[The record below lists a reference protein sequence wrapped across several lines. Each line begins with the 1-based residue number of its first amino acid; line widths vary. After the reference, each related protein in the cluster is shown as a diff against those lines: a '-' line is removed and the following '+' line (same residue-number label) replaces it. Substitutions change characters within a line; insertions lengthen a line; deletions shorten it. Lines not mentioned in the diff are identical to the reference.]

1 MTESGVRTPI
11 TSNGTSSN
19 GTSLSALRTERQS
32 LLDQLQEANER
43 LVVSALRAQEVANQ
57 AETSRAEAAAESQLK
72 DEAMALVSHE
82 LRTPLN
88 AILGWARLLRVG
100 ELDPP
105 STIAAIRTVERNANA
120 LARVVDDLLDMSRIV
135 GGSVRISPDPVDLV
149 VVVLAAVEELH
160 PAAEAKGVDLMFFTP
175 PVPAPVAG
183 DPIRLQQVVANLLSN
198 AIKFTPAGGHI
209 EVGLRSADS
218 QTEIRVSDTGRGI
231 AADFIPRIFDQ
242 FAQADTSTTRRQGG
256 LGLGLAIVHAL
267 VEQHGGTVQA
277 ESRGLGLG
285 ATFIVR
291 LPSRSALEPGDATPG
306 PTIATAP
313 ARGRLDGTRVVLVED
328 DADGRNALTLL
339 LEVAGAKVMS
349 AASVRS
355 GLSAVETFRPNVIV
369 SDIGLPG
376 EDGYAFIARVRARED
391 GRGGGIPAIA
401 LTGYARPEERTRL
414 LAAGFDMHLGKPVDP
429 DDLVAAVASL
439 TAT

>member
-1 MTESGVRTPI
+1 M
-11 TSNGTSSN
+11 
-19 GTSLSALRTERQS
+19 
-32 LLDQLQEANER
+32 DQLREANER
-43 LVVSALRAQEVANQ
+43 LVVSAVRVQEVANR
-57 AETSRAEAAAESQLK
+57 AETSRDEAAAASQLK

-100 ELDPP
+100 QLDPP
-105 STIAAIRTVERNANA
+105 STVAAIQTVERNAKA

-135 GGSVRISPDPVDLV
+135 GGSVRIGPDPVDLV
-149 VVVLAAVEELH
+149 AVTRGAVDELR
-160 PAAEAKGVDLMFFTP
+160 PAAEAAGLDLTFTCP
-175 PVPAPVAG
+175 PVPVPVAG

-209 EVGLRSADS
+209 EVGFRSADS
-218 QTEIRVSDTGRGI
+218 QTEIRVADTGRGI

-242 FAQADTSTTRRQGG
+242 FTQADASTTRRQGG

-291 LPSRSALEPGDATPG
+291 LPARSAPEPNDAGPTPG
-306 PTIATAP
+306 PTIATGLAP
-313 ARGRLDGTRVVLVED
+313 GRLDGTRVVLVED
-328 DADGRNALTLL
+328 DADGRNALTLF
-339 LEVAGAKVMS
+339 LEVAGAKVMA

-355 GLSAVETFRPNVIV
+355 GLNAVETFRPNVIV
-369 SDIGLPG
+369 SDIGLPD

-391 GRGGGIPAIA
+391 GRGGSIPAIA

-439 TAT
+439 TAIGPRSTGRPV